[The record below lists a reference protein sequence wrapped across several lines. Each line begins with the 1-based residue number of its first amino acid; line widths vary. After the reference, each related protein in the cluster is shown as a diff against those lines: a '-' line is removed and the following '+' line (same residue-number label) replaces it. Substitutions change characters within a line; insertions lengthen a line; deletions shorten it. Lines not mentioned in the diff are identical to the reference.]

1 MNQSGLLEEDMLGD
15 LGVENVE
22 DIDLVQYCV
31 SAVEYTEDQIRVKK
45 SQWMSNWMEYLG
57 NIDYANKAA
66 WQSRGHLP
74 KFKQA
79 VRVAQKTLKSAII
92 KADDFFMFK
101 GKDKVSIEIEQDITK
116 GVKNVLEQSKF
127 KQRHFG
133 NGVFR
138 ALLESLTIFKTWVQP
153 LTQDPISEHQEFEF
167 PVTVVSA
174 FDLFIDPTCRRKFI
188 IHRIKKDLSDFRKD
202 CEAGIYDKECLD
214 EITSDFESEDETIQE
229 KVRQGLID
237 APKPAWRKEVELL
250 EFWGSVDNDKGE
262 TVYDNVTFTIV
273 DRKKVARKPTKNPFE
288 HKKPPFVFGPI
299 FEIDGSEY
307 PETFGDQ
314 VLGIC
319 TMIDE
324 AYNLAI
330 DASAAES
337 IKAFVLNMDY
347 LHNPTEL
354 KSGIYPGKVIR
365 TTNVPAG
372 SQPIQEINLG
382 RLAPENL
389 MLMGALDREFQNSTG
404 INEFISGTVGGSSG
418 TTATEVKQKSAQS
431 MGFLQATAEDMED
444 NVLEPL
450 IYMVYKN
457 IMQYNPEIFGERVN
471 SIPKDQINVDY
482 EVKGMSKI
490 LQQADEFG
498 KLMQWVGMFSQTPA
512 GAKINWDQIAKD
524 GARLV
529 SLNPAKVF
537 LDEAQNP
544 STPGQNATTPEQVQQ
559 QQQQVQLQALQG
571 GQQ

>member
-1 MNQSGLLEEDMLGD
+1 MLGD
-15 LGVENVE
+15 LGVENTKK
-22 DIDLVQYCV
+22 IDLVQYCV
-31 SAVEYTEDQIRVKK
+31 SAVEYTEDQIRGKK
-45 SQWMSNWMEYLG
+45 EQWMSNWMEYLG
-57 NIDYANKAA
+57 NIDYADKAA

-101 GKDKVSIEIEQDITK
+101 GKDEASIEIEQDITK

-138 ALLESLTIFKTWVQP
+138 ALLESLAIFKTWVQP
-153 LTQDPISEHQEFEF
+153 LTMDPISKDQDMEF
-167 PVTVVSA
+167 PISVVSA

-202 CEAGIYDKECLD
+202 CEAGIYNKECLKA
-214 EITSDFESEDETIQE
+214 ITADFEPQDEDMKE
-229 KVRQGLID
+229 KIRQGVID
-237 APKPAWRKEVELL
+237 APKPVWRKEVELL
-250 EFWGSVDNDKGE
+250 EFWGSVDNDQGE
-262 TVYDNVTFTIV
+262 TEYENVTFTIV
-273 DRKKVARKPTKNPFE
+273 NRQMVAREPKKNPFD
-288 HKKPPFVFGPI
+288 HKLPPFVFGPI

-330 DASAAES
+330 DAAAAES

-347 LHNPTEL
+347 LHSPTEL
-354 KSGIYPGKVIR
+354 KTGIYPGKVVR
-365 TTNVPAG
+365 VQGVPAG
-372 SQPIQEINLG
+372 AQPIQDINLG

-404 INEFISGTVGGSSG
+404 INEFISGAVGGASG

-431 MGFLQATAEDMED
+431 MGFLQSTAEDMED

-450 IYMVYKN
+450 VYMVYKN

-471 SIPKDQINVDY
+471 MLPKSEINVDY

-498 KLMQWVGMFSQTPA
+498 KLMQWVGMFSKTPA
-512 GAKINWDQIAKD
+512 GAKMNWDEIAKL

-529 SLNPAKVF
+529 SINPQNVF

-544 STPGQNATTPEQVQQ
+544 TIPGQNATTPQQVQQ
-559 QQQQVQLQALQG
+559 QEQQVQLQALQG
-571 GQQ
+571 GQS

>member
-1 MNQSGLLEEDMLGD
+1 MNQNGLLGDGMLGD
-15 LGVENVE
+15 LGVENTKKV
-22 DIDLVQYCV
+22 DLVQYCV

-57 NIDYANKAA
+57 NIDYADKAD

-92 KADDFFMFK
+92 KADDFFTFK
-101 GKDKVSIEIEQDITK
+101 GQNAASIEIQEDITK
-116 GVKNVLEQSKF
+116 GVKKVLEQSKF

-153 LTQDPISEHQEFEF
+153 LTQDPIAQNQEFEF

-202 CEAGIYDKECLD
+202 CQAGVYDKNLLEQ
-214 EITSDFESEDETIQE
+214 ITSDFEYQDDEMKE

-237 APKPAWRKEVELL
+237 AAKPAWRKEVELL
-250 EFWGSVDNDKGE
+250 EFWGSVDDDDGDTAYE
-262 TVYDNVTFTIV
+262 NVTFTV
-273 DRKKVARKPTKNPFE
+273 VNRRYLGRSPQKNPFE
-288 HKKPPFVFGPI
+288 HGLPPFVFGPI

-324 AYNLAI
+324 SYNLAI
-330 DASAAES
+330 DAAAAES

-354 KSGIYPGKVIR
+354 KAGIYPGKVVR
-365 TTNVPAG
+365 VTGVPAG
-372 SQPIQEINLG
+372 TQPLQDINLG

-389 MLMGALDREFQNSTG
+389 QLMGALDREFQNSTG
-404 INEFISGTVGGSSG
+404 INEFISGIVSGASG

-444 NVLEPL
+444 NVLEPFVF
-450 IYMVYKN
+450 MVYKN
-457 IMQYNPEIFGERVN
+457 IMQYNPEIFGDRVN
-471 SIPKDQINVDY
+471 SIPKDEIYVDY

-512 GAKINWDQIAKD
+512 GQKINWDQIAKD

-529 SLNPAKVF
+529 SLDPQRVF
-537 LDEAQNP
+537 LDEAVAPQV
-544 STPGQNATTPEQVQQ
+544 PGQNPTMPEQVQSAQ
-559 QQQQVQLQALQG
+559 ASQLQALQG
-571 GQQ
+571 GKT

>member
-1 MNQSGLLEEDMLGD
+1 MLGD
-15 LGVENVE
+15 LGVENTKKV
-22 DIDLVQYCV
+22 DLVAYCV

-45 SQWMSNWMEYLG
+45 SQWQSNWMEYLG
-57 NIDYANKAA
+57 NIDYNDKAA
-66 WQSRGHLP
+66 WQSKGHLP

-101 GKDKVSIEIEQDITK
+101 GKDAVSIEIEQDITK

-138 ALLESLTIFKTWVQP
+138 ALLESLAIFKTWVQP
-153 LTQDPISEHQEFEF
+153 LTQDPIDKNQEFEF
-167 PVTVVSA
+167 PISVVSA
-174 FDLFIDPTCRRKFI
+174 FDLYIDPTGRRKFI

-202 CEAGIYDKECLD
+202 CEAGIYDKTLIPL
-214 EITSDFESEDETIQE
+214 ITADFESQDEEMQE
-229 KVRQGLID
+229 KVRQGVID

-250 EFWGSVDNDKGE
+250 EFWGDVDGDDGDTE
-262 TVYDNVTFTIV
+262 YENVTFTIV
-273 DRKKVARKPTKNPFE
+273 NRQHIARKPKENPFA
-288 HKKPPFVFGPI
+288 HKLPPFVFGPI

-324 AYNLAI
+324 SYNLAI
-330 DASAAES
+330 DAAAAES

-354 KSGIYPGKVIR
+354 KAGIYPGKVVR
-365 TTNVPAG
+365 VTGVPAG
-372 SQPIQEINLG
+372 TQPLQDINLG

-389 MLMGALDREFQNSTG
+389 QLMGALDREFQNSTG
-404 INEFISGTVGGSSG
+404 INEFISGTVGGTSG

-450 IYMVYKN
+450 VFMVYKN
-457 IMQYNPEIFGERVN
+457 IMQYNPELFGDRVN
-471 SIPKDQINVDY
+471 MIPKDEINVDY

-544 STPGQNATTPEQVQQ
+544 SIPGQNQTTPEQAQQ
-559 QQQQVQLQALQG
+559 AQATQQLQALQG
-571 GQQ
+571 GKS